1 MKLPFEIEV
10 CFNIKK
16 KLKLNREDQSEEE
29 CSYETVSFEES
40 VLSILLIISSSVLS
54 AWFCREFLFTLHI
67 VSNIFSPYCS
77 LSTKYKTGAAGE
89 ARMDFKI
96 EFPEIIELRTGRTIL
111 PPRMLEKS
119 KTNLYVWGNPNLS
132 RKDS

>member
-1 MKLPFEIEV
+1 
-10 CFNIKK
+10 
-16 KLKLNREDQSEEE
+16 
-29 CSYETVSFEES
+29 
-40 VLSILLIISSSVLS
+40 
-54 AWFCREFLFTLHI
+54 
-67 VSNIFSPYCS
+67 
-77 LSTKYKTGAAGE
+77 
-89 ARMDFKI
+89 MDFKI